1 VTDQNFKN
9 HASWAFA
16 DEKVIS
22 PIVPRHDVRFVPTML
37 TVRVVHVVQSIHFI
51 TFIEDFAYQIDVV
64 NIKVPNL

>member
-16 DEKVIS
+16 LEKRFR
-22 PIVPRHDVRFVPTML
+22 PIIPRHDGRIVPTML
-37 TVRVVHVVQSIHFI
+37 TMQVVHVVQSIHFI
-51 TFIEDFAYQIDVV
+51 TFIEDFAYRIDVV